1 VARDAEIALERL
13 QHLNL
18 AGKRRAL
25 DDALRM
31 NCEAVAN
38 LAWAGTGTDLGPAYF
53 ALPNLGAR
61 PSRGVGLAGPKNQFG
76 GLNDTRQR
84 QEESRGY

>member
-1 VARDAEIALERL
+1 MAGDAEIALERL

-18 AGKRRAL
+18 AGKRGAL

-38 LAWAGTGTDLGPAYF
+38 LAWAGAGADLGAAYF
-53 ALPNLGAR
+53 ALPDLSAR
-61 PSRGVGLAGPKNQFG
+61 PSRGIGLAGPKNQLG
-76 GLNDTRQR
+76 GR
-84 QEESRGY
+84 RGGHR